1 MTLLSRNFFISYLL
15 TYLLTYLP
23 ARVIEELSLLKIKMT
38 NTIMECTLY
47 WTYSSL
53 LYLFWKTDGNELLKE
68 AIGASTVADGIGF
81 MRKGHDGEKR
91 KEMKWKNKF
100 NGENSSSLIIGTSV
114 RRSSRSA
121 FGRSTGNDVVATI
134 NVIIFFS
141 SSFLFSVVYFSHRR
155 SARIKKLI

>member
-121 FGRSTGNDVVATI
+121 FGWLTGN
-134 NVIIFFS
+134 NLSGHYKHNSFF
-141 SSFLFSVVYFSHRR
+141 FFFFRRLLFS
-155 SARIKKLI
+155 